1 MTIGC
6 LTMEKYNN
14 IAVFIRGHKRMWDY
28 TKKNLFESYDQISEN
43 VDYYVALWDTAEL
56 DLDKIKSDFVGK
68 NLVACITPPLYESFS
83 GPWKSQGWLPFN
95 LLAYKKI
102 REESVTYDAVFDQRT
117 DTIITEYYACEKFIL
132 EPMNLYSQ
140 WAISS
145 TDEVTVIGG
154 LTTIHP
160 FPLKTIKDFG
170 FMCDSKTF
178 DILTYRFAFFEDS
191 TVPVENLLY
200 NYCIKNKISITHKH
214 PFCSSI
220 VRPTLCRNLNVNHP
234 IGSII
239 NVRTSN
245 GDYGASLSPYRGDY
259 DEWEYLSSTDKI
271 ELCQQYNIDFEDY
284 MDKI

>member
-1 MTIGC
+1 
-6 LTMEKYNN
+6 
-14 IAVFIRGHKRMWDY
+14 
-28 TKKNLFESYDQISEN
+28 
-43 VDYYVALWDTAEL
+43 
-56 DLDKIKSDFVGK
+56 
-68 NLVACITPPLYESFS
+68 
-83 GPWKSQGWLPFN
+83 
-95 LLAYKKI
+95 
-102 REESVTYDAVFDQRT
+102 
-117 DTIITEYYACEKFIL
+117 
-132 EPMNLYSQ
+132 
-140 WAISS
+140 
-145 TDEVTVIGG
+145 
-154 LTTIHP
+154 
-160 FPLKTIKDFG
+160 
-170 FMCDSKTF
+170 MCDSKTF